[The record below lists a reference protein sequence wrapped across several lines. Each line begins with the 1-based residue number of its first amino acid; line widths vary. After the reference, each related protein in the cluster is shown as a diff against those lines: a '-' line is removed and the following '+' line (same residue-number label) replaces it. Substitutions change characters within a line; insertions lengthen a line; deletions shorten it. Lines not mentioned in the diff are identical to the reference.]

1 MCTSLIYWFR
11 QNPKRLVWPKHN
23 RSTSLSAINWRLRRA
38 HIHMHKGNT
47 HLNIYTYASRE
58 YSIIWILQQ
67 WHVVI
72 LMNDDHMVRWG
83 ERLQWIV
90 YDFLP
95 QVSVRWTRFLGTYR
109 RFSQVDILL
118 ERVES
123 NGFLSF
129 IDRVINRRGNCMF
142 FRAPR
147 IRLAHGDKTTPGS
160 CLRSVWQK
168 KKMPPMTSICLYS
181 IRYIY
186 YRILLFARIIL
197 HRTQCARVA
206 FRRWI
211 IILEVENVVR
221 NYCNSMSF
229 KILMFIK
236 KKILSWFHNNIIAGD
251 RFKYQKSKLWAKY
264 VMCVL

>member
-23 RSTSLSAINWRLRRA
+23 RSTSLSAINCRLRRA
-38 HIHMHKGNT
+38 HTHMHKGNT

-72 LMNDDHMVRWG
+72 LMNDDHIVRWG
-83 ERLQWIV
+83 ERLQWKV

-95 QVSVRWTRFLGTYR
+95 QVSVRQTRFLGTYK
-109 RFSQVDILL
+109 RFSLVVIELV
-118 ERVES
+118 RVES

-129 IDRVINRRGNCMF
+129 VDCAINRRGNCML

-147 IRLAHGDKTTPGS
+147 IRLAYGDKATPGS
-160 CLRSVWQK
+160 CLRLVCK
-168 KKMPPMTSICLYS
+168 KKRPSMTSICLYKH
-181 IRYIY
+181 
-186 YRILLFARIIL
+186 ILLFVRIIL
-197 HRTQCARVA
+197 RRTQYACVA

-211 IILEVENVVR
+211 IIILEIENVVW
-221 NYCNSMSF
+221 NYYNLLR
-229 KILMFIK
+229 ILM
-236 KKILSWFHNNIIAGD
+236 
-251 RFKYQKSKLWAKY
+251 
-264 VMCVL
+264 